1 MRCLTSQWSSVIPKH
16 QVAAHF
22 LATCIHP
29 LYSLWKKNILD
40 RRVTWSNVKHGIKAV
55 PEDSS
60 TGIIIVISKL
70 KKMHL
75 MDLQYFITEVTPLVS
90 GITRGLKDFGS
101 VSFQIDYLMID
112 IITLISNVI
121 GLYRFSSISR
131 FTRSILKFQKLR
143 GLVEVTQKIYNSSTL
158 SQWAWS
164 FMSWWLGLNLCKH
177 QLKAAW
183 RFVLC
188 KSAMAV
194 SIEFHTNCIAD
205 WGKIKII

>member
-1 MRCLTSQWSSVIPKH
+1 M
-16 QVAAHF
+16 
-22 LATCIHP
+22 
-29 LYSLWKKNILD
+29 
-40 RRVTWSNVKHGIKAV
+40 

-70 KKMHL
+70 KNMQL

-112 IITLISNVI
+112 IITLISNVK

-158 SQWAWS
+158 KSVS
-164 FMSWWLGLNLCKH
+164 
-177 QLKAAW
+177 LKVYELMIGA
-183 RFVLC
+183 
-188 KSAMAV
+188 KSVQAPIESCLEVCVVQKRNGSVYRV
-194 SIEFHTNCIAD
+194 SYKLHS
-205 WGKIKII
+205 

>member
-1 MRCLTSQWSSVIPKH
+1 M
-16 QVAAHF
+16 
-22 LATCIHP
+22 
-29 LYSLWKKNILD
+29 
-40 RRVTWSNVKHGIKAV
+40 

-101 VSFQIDYLMID
+101 VSFQIDSLMID

-121 GLYRFSSISR
+121 YRFSSISR

-158 SQWAWS
+158 KSVS
-164 FMSWWLGLNLCKH
+164 
-177 QLKAAW
+177 LKFYELMIGA
-183 RFVLC
+183 
-188 KSAMAV
+188 KSVQAPIESCLEVCVVQKRNGSVYRV
-194 SIEFHTNCIAD
+194 SYKLHS
-205 WGKIKII
+205 